1 MSCFDGLI
9 NLKGCSVT
17 EVPGSVYSLNSL
29 PGISIKAFQDAANSE
44 QGTYVGVWENI
55 NERAEA
61 SIKNTILS
69 FLRGRYKISRVI
81 RTVDISSI
89 TQDSSVADNL
99 YKGILI
105 NLSFSTNENWRLSPF
120 QNISIQSVRYY
131 KVSGSTE
138 TTLNINFFNYLTKEI
153 LFTKTVDVS
162 TFSTGWNDIP
172 VNKNFDVAQLGIGY
186 KQTKDTLSYLTNDAN
201 GFYAYACDECFQSE
215 CGQIRGFVS
224 SNDKISGTLSLNDTI
239 IGLQAMM
246 TIGCSYDAA
255 VCSNKL
261 LFAEAYWYLLGIEF
275 MLERQYSERINFMTT
290 VLKEEAVELQALYQT
305 KYEEA
310 LKNALDGFTFD
321 CDACLQCD
329 NQVQFFPQLP

>member
-1 MSCFDGLI
+1 MGCFDGLI
-9 NLKGCSVT
+9 NLKGCSIIET
-17 EVPGSVYSLNSL
+17 PGSVYSLNSL
-29 PGISIKAFQDAANSE
+29 PGISLKAFEDTANSE

-61 SIKNTILS
+61 SVKNTIMS
-69 FLRGRYKISRVI
+69 YLRGRYKISRVI
-81 RTVDISSI
+81 RTVDISNI
-89 TQDSSVADNL
+89 TETTSVADNL

-105 NLSFSTNENWRLSPF
+105 NLSWSSNENWRLSPF
-120 QNISIQSVRYY
+120 QNISIQSIRYY

-162 TFSTGWNDIP
+162 TFSIGWNNLPI
-172 VNKNFDVAQLGIGY
+172 NKSFDVAQLGIGY
-186 KQTKDTLSYLTNDAN
+186 KQTKNSLSYLTNDSN
-201 GFYAYACDECFQSE
+201 GLYGYACDDCFDSQ
-215 CGQIRGFVS
+215 CGQIQGFVS
-224 SNDKISGTLSLNDTI
+224 VDDKLTSNLVYNDTI
-239 IGLQAMM
+239 VGLQAVI
-246 TIGCSYDAA
+246 TVGCSYDAA
-255 VCSNKL
+255 VCTNKL
-261 LFAEAYWYLLGIEF
+261 LFAEAFWYLLGVEF

-290 VLKEEAVELQALYQT
+290 VLKEDAVELQALYQT
-305 KYEEA
+305 KYEDA